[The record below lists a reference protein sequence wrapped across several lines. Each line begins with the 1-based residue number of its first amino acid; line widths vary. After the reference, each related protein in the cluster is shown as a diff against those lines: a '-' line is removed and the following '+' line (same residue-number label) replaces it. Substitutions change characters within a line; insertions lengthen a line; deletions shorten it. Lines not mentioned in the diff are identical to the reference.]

1 MSETAPF
8 PIQQGTW
15 KYTDRDVRED
25 PRLTE
30 LAIKYLQETGST
42 FDPIVRAQRILAE
55 EGALPITAIR
65 TVLNCMRQDFY
76 LKIEMP
82 IPERPLYAVPD
93 DKPKVVIPMP
103 KQSKCSRTDVHEPHA
118 IDPKRWG
125 DKNTC
130 WGVKNDRSFYLRTP
144 LKIKVGYIKGRQG
157 MQMHAPHPNKDHHV
171 ERYCNQYGDGFVSY
185 GGIMQRV
192 VVHTVCRTPGRLTNP
207 MLLTFEQ
214 ALEIV
219 GTAPLKIHPDKVI
232 TWCKTCFA
240 EVFDE

>member
-1 MSETAPF
+1 MSETARPVT
-8 PIQQGTW
+8 QGEW

-25 PRLTE
+25 GRLTE
-30 LAIKYLQETGST
+30 LAITYLRTTGST
-42 FDPIVRAQRILAE
+42 FEPIVRAQRVLAE
-55 EGALPITAIR
+55 EGALSVTAIR

-82 IPERPLYAVPD
+82 IPERPLYVVPD
-93 DKPKVVIPMP
+93 DRPRVKIDMP
-103 KQSKCSRTDVHEPHA
+103 KKAKCERTDVHPSHA
-118 IDPKRWG
+118 IDPSRWG
-125 DKNTC
+125 ANNIC
-130 WGVKNDRSFYLRTP
+130 YGIKNDRPFRLDVP
-144 LKIKVGYIKGRQG
+144 VKIKVGYIKGRQG
-157 MQMHAPHPNKDHHV
+157 MQMHAPHPNKNHHV
-171 ERYCNQYGDGFVSY
+171 ERYCNQYGDGFVTY
-185 GGIMQRV
+185 GGLLERF

-207 MLLTFEQ
+207 MLLTFEE